1 MIGILS
7 HRQSLHGYK
16 DVRTSSQ
23 LENMAES
30 ATIQLPE
37 FKLEEIPPSS
47 TWVIVGQPG
56 SGKCL
61 GRGTSVMMFD
71 GTVKTVENVVVGDR
85 LMGDDSTVRTVS
97 SVCSGVEKLYRI
109 RQESKYATD
118 YVVNESHILSLKAI
132 HPRRLSSSSEGVD
145 ITYLYNRE
153 LVTKRFNSSDD
164 ALTYLFNSMRY
175 GVDYVEVDTMDIS
188 IKEYIQLSHE
198 TKQLYRG
205 YIPDK
210 IQFTTARSPILNMPL
225 LERQHLCTT
234 HSINPDFVESMYS
247 KDSILSCYRSIGFRA
262 YIDEYGVIHSDR
274 DTLVDITVEPL
285 DEGEY
290 FGFEIDGNRRFLLGD
305 FTVTHNTTLIENL
318 AYYLKHR
325 YPVARIFTGTP
336 EGYKDMCRIFHPLYV
351 SNIYSED
358 KEKMH
363 ISRQKKC
370 VEQNGS
376 KYIGNYAINVID
388 DATDNPAVFKTPTFL
403 GLFKIGSRHWAQLF
417 IIGTQYAIDLPPA
430 VRKSVSY
437 VALFFEPEMKERKKL
452 YENFG
457 GLAGSYEN
465 FCTLMDKVTGD
476 YTCLVFKKRT
486 QSYNIEDNVS
496 WFRTKVL
503 DKWQFGCKEYRDW
516 GDTRYNKN
524 FDVSATM

>member
-1 MIGILS
+1 M
-7 HRQSLHGYK
+7 
-16 DVRTSSQ
+16 T
-23 LENMAES
+23 ES
-30 ATIQLPE
+30 TTIQLPE
-37 FKLEEIPPSS
+37 FRLEEIPPSC
-47 TWVIVGQPG
+47 TWVVIGQPG

-61 GRGTSVMMFD
+61 GKGTSITMFD
-71 GTVKTVENVVVGDR
+71 GTKKLVENVVVGDK
-85 LMGDDSTVRTVS
+85 LMGDDSTVRNVL
-97 SVCSGVEKLYRI
+97 SVCTGTEKLYRI
-109 RQESKYATD
+109 RQHAPGAMD
-118 YVVNESHILSLKAI
+118 YVVNESHILSLKA
-132 HPRRLSSSSEGVD
+132 HYPRSLQSDRTGASIS
-145 ITYLYNRE
+145 YLNDRE
-153 LVTKRFNSSDD
+153 IMKRCFPSSDT
-164 ALTYLFNSMRY
+164 AIQYMFNSMRY
-175 GVDYVEVDTMDIS
+175 GVDYVETDVIDATIT
-188 IKEYIQLSHE
+188 EYLQLSKT
-198 TKQLYRG
+198 TKEMYKG
-205 YIPDK
+205 YIPDG
-210 IQFTTARSPILNMPL
+210 IQFSQSSSSLLNMPRV
-225 LERQHLCTT
+225 ERSYICTR
-234 HSINPDFVESMYS
+234 HSITPEEIEAIYS
-247 KDSILSCYRSIGFRA
+247 KEELVSCYLSLGRRA
-262 YIDEYGVIHSDR
+262 YINERGEIVASEYCR
-274 DTLVDITVEPL
+274 EDTMVPITVEPL
-285 DEGEY
+285 EEGEY
-290 FGFEIDGNRRFLLGD
+290 YGFEIDGNRRFLLGD

-336 EGYKDMCRIFHPLYV
+336 EGYKDMSRIFHPLYV

-437 VALFFEPEMKERKKL
+437 VALFFEPELKERKKL

-457 GLAGSYEN
+457 GLAGTYED

-476 YTCLVFKKRT
+476 YTCLIFKKRT
-486 QSYNIEDNVS
+486 QTYNIEDNVS
-496 WFRTKVL
+496 WFQTKQL
-503 DKWQFGCKEYRDW
+503 DKWSFGCKEYREW
-516 GDTRYNKN
+516 GDARYNKS